1 MAETTIKD
9 IARMCG
15 CSVSTVSRAL
25 NNHPDINPE
34 TRKKI
39 MQIVEETGFVPNN
52 SAIQLKKSDTKAV
65 ALLVKGIT
73 NQFFNPMI
81 RTMEDYAQQMGF
93 STILRHVEAEEDE
106 VQVALQLIK
115 EKKLKGI
122 VFLGGNFVHNDE
134 MLHQL
139 NVPFV
144 FSTIGAPRG
153 ETWYANVSVDDRKEA
168 EKAVDYLID
177 QGHTKIAIIGD
188 ALTTPS
194 VSQLRYEG
202 YRHAL
207 QTHHIDFRPDLVEE
221 AESGEAERFTM
232 ENGYK
237 MTWKLLHSGADFT
250 GLFCTA
256 DVFAIGACR
265 AVIDSGLRIPE
276 DISVVGYDGI
286 DTGNYY
292 IPRITTIRQPA
303 TEMAEATITLLFDM
317 IDGKSGPR
325 SILMPAELVIRESTG
340 SGFRAEE

>member
-1 MAETTIKD
+1 
-9 IARMCG
+9 
-15 CSVSTVSRAL
+15 
-25 NNHPDINPE
+25 
-34 TRKKI
+34 
-39 MQIVEETGFVPNN
+39 
-52 SAIQLKKSDTKAV
+52 
-65 ALLVKGIT
+65 
-73 NQFFNPMI
+73 
-81 RTMEDYAQQMGF
+81 
-93 STILRHVEAEEDE
+93 
-106 VQVALQLIK
+106 
-115 EKKLKGI
+115 
-122 VFLGGNFVHNDE
+122 
-134 MLHQL
+134 
-139 NVPFV
+139 
-144 FSTIGAPRG
+144 
-153 ETWYANVSVDDRKEA
+153 
-168 EKAVDYLID
+168 
-177 QGHTKIAIIGD
+177 
-188 ALTTPS
+188 
-194 VSQLRYEG
+194 
-202 YRHAL
+202 
-207 QTHHIDFRPDLVEE
+207 
-221 AESGEAERFTM
+221 M

>member
-1 MAETTIKD
+1 MYRLTT
-9 IARMCG
+9 
-15 CSVSTVSRAL
+15 
-25 NNHPDINPE
+25 
-34 TRKKI
+34 
-39 MQIVEETGFVPNN
+39 
-52 SAIQLKKSDTKAV
+52 
-65 ALLVKGIT
+65 
-73 NQFFNPMI
+73 
-81 RTMEDYAQQMGF
+81 
-93 STILRHVEAEEDE
+93 
-106 VQVALQLIK
+106 
-115 EKKLKGI
+115 
-122 VFLGGNFVHNDE
+122 
-134 MLHQL
+134 
-139 NVPFV
+139 
-144 FSTIGAPRG
+144 
-153 ETWYANVSVDDRKEA
+153 
-168 EKAVDYLID
+168 
-177 QGHTKIAIIGD
+177 
-188 ALTTPS
+188 LTTPS